1 MGAHVGPRDCHITG
15 RNLPIEI
22 RSAVALFGHMGIE
35 MDPRELTEHE
45 QKVLTDAISL
55 YKKYRHITHGGD
67 LFRMDDDGMNV
78 KFGYVSKDK
87 QEGIF
92 AYNSVTETVRTTP
105 NRFYFAGLD
114 ANKQYTIERV
124 WPEKLK
130 EYTPSILQQTEGH
143 VFSGEVLMQYGMQLP
158 VLFPQTALI
167 YTVKAL

>member
-1 MGAHVGPRDCHITG
+1 
-15 RNLPIEI
+15 
-22 RSAVALFGHMGIE
+22 
-35 MDPRELTEHE
+35 
-45 QKVLTDAISL
+45 
-55 YKKYRHITHGGD
+55 
-67 LFRMDDDGMNV
+67 
-78 KFGYVSKDK
+78 
-87 QEGIF
+87 
-92 AYNSVTETVRTTP
+92 TVRTTP